1 MTMKDDNNISC
12 SKCVHKKTSIFKNC
26 PSNDL
31 DTFFSEKK
39 QITFS
44 RNKIII
50 KQGEVFNGIVCIKE
64 GIAKVFQTK
73 KNKEDFIFWFAK
85 PGDLLGVDS
94 FINKDVYSYS
104 VMAVESTKICLIS
117 KNDIDTI
124 VKKKPEI
131 SIEMIKLLC
140 ERIDYIEKRMV
151 SIAQKGIKEQLAEV
165 LLLLSH
171 KSGNQTNSLTISYSI
186 KDLANII
193 GTTKNYIYKLLS
205 EFSQNKI
212 VSIENRTLKINDVKK
227 LSKISLGN

>member
-1 MTMKDDNNISC
+1 MKDNNDIAC
-12 SKCVHKKTSIFKNC
+12 SKCVHKKSSIFKSC
-26 PSNDL
+26 LGKDL
-31 DTFFSEKK
+31 DTFFSAKK
-39 QITFS
+39 QLTFS
-44 RNKIII
+44 RNKNII
-50 KQGEVFNGIVCIKE
+50 KQGDVFSGIVCITE

-73 KNKEDFIFWFAK
+73 KNKDDFIFWFAK

-104 VMAVESTKICLIS
+104 VMAVESTKVCLIS
-117 KNDIDTI
+117 KSDIDNV

-151 SIAQKGIKEQLAEV
+151 SIAQKGIKEQLAEI
-165 LLLLSH
+165 LLLLSY
-171 KSGNQTNSLTISYSI
+171 KSTNQASSIIINYSV

-212 VSIENRTLKINDVKK
+212 ISMEKRTLKIIDVKK
-227 LSKISLGN
+227 LSKISFGN

>member
-1 MTMKDDNNISC
+1 MKDNNEIPC
-12 SKCVHKKTSIFKNC
+12 SECVHKKSSIFKSC
-26 PSNDL
+26 PGKDL
-31 DTFFSEKK
+31 DSYFSEKK
-39 QITFS
+39 QISFS

-50 KQGEVFNGIVCIKE
+50 KQGEVFNGIVCISD
-64 GIAKVFQTK
+64 GIAKVFQTN
-73 KNKEDFIFWFAK
+73 KNKDDFIFWFAK

-117 KNDIDTI
+117 KSDIDTV

-131 SIEMIKLLC
+131 SIEMLKLLC
-140 ERIDYIEKRMV
+140 GRLDYIEKRMV

-171 KSGNQTNSLTISYSI
+171 KSSSLTNNLIINYSV

-212 VSIENRTLKINDVKK
+212 IAMEKRTLKIIDVKK